1 MTFTHS
7 HTTTS
12 ESTLVNTSVQQY
24 THITH
29 IIQTIKTKH
38 TDFIQGNKCISPKW
52 CTRVCTDL
60 PYQCFHHRFP
70 WWCWTDLTPSKVHWT
85 CCQSTCTAHR
95 QLRLKPYQI
104 MSQCLKY
111 IVSYIHCRFIVNCA
125 WTILKQQ
132 FTRCKGFRTHPNFSA
147 GEVIQHKACHHTD
160 FSAST
165 RQLSPRCILSLSWA
179 RCCAV
184 IVTVIA
190 SLQSAISMHQGIL
203 ISSMYQLDS
212 IPPLDQNDW
221 KTWALTL
228 QKPVVKHDKVWSPL
242 GWLTFK

>member
-1 MTFTHS
+1 
-7 HTTTS
+7 
-12 ESTLVNTSVQQY
+12 
-24 THITH
+24 
-29 IIQTIKTKH
+29 
-38 TDFIQGNKCISPKW
+38 
-52 CTRVCTDL
+52 
-60 PYQCFHHRFP
+60 
-70 WWCWTDLTPSKVHWT
+70 
-85 CCQSTCTAHR
+85 
-95 QLRLKPYQI
+95 

-190 SLQSAISMHQGIL
+190 SLQSAISCIRVF
-203 ISSMYQLDS
+203 SSAARTNWTASHLLTKMIEKREHSLFKSLWLSMTKCGHHLD
-212 IPPLDQNDW
+212 
-221 KTWALTL
+221 
-228 QKPVVKHDKVWSPL
+228 
-242 GWLTFK
+242 G

>member
-1 MTFTHS
+1 MTVTHS
-7 HTTTS
+7 RTTTSS
-12 ESTLVNTSVQQY
+12 ESTLVNTDVQQY
-24 THITH
+24 TQITH

-38 TDFIQGNKCISPKW
+38 TEFIQGNKCISPKW

-111 IVSYIHCRFIVNCA
+111 IVSYIHCRFVNCA
-125 WTILKQQ
+125 WTILNSSQDAKDLEHN
-132 FTRCKGFRTHPNFSA
+132 FLNFSA
-147 GEVIQHKACHHTD
+147 GKVIQHQAYHHTD

-165 RQLSPRCILSLSWA
+165 RQLLPRCILSLSWA

-203 ISSMYQLDS
+203 SSSTYQLDS

-242 GWLTFK
+242 RWVTFK